1 MSFFLF
7 KRNTLV
13 FSLVLSLCLFAS
25 AAYAE
30 AFRLQDIQIEGL
42 ERIQPGTVFTY
53 LPVKVGDQ
61 VNDDQTA
68 SIVRALY
75 KSGFF
80 KDIELRREGNVLVVV
95 VQERPAIAS
104 LTYEGNELFGDDQLD
119 DALSNIGVG
128 AGRVFNRS
136 SLERLENELLQQ
148 YFAGGKYSVDIDT
161 TVTELS
167 RNRVDVAIKIVEGK
181 AAKIKQVK
189 ITGND
194 SYKEKDIK
202 ENFQSGLVKWYDLP
216 GRLFGSRNRY
226 SKPKLQGDLETLRT
240 YYLDRG
246 YLRFDID
253 STQVAIS
260 PNKEDI
266 FVTINV
272 TEGDQYT
279 LESIE
284 LAGRFVVPKEE
295 LESLYTISPG
305 TTYSRASIVS
315 ITEAIS
321 RKLSDEGYAFP
332 TINPVPD
339 INEEE
344 KTVAV
349 TMFIDP
355 GSRIYVRRINI
366 LGHQTTKD
374 EVYRREFRQVEGG
387 WYSQTNIEASRRRI
401 QRLPFVESVD
411 FDTQR
416 VPGTE
421 DFVDLSVTVKER
433 LAGSFNLGAGFSSNQ
448 GLVLTSSVTQ
458 QNFLGTGK
466 NVGFQ
471 INTSRVNTVYSL
483 SYTNPYYTIDGVS
496 AGFSFS
502 FLQTDADDA
511 DISDFESDQY
521 SIGTS
526 IGIPLT
532 EHDRIGGSAQIR
544 TTNIGNTTVNTPTEI
559 VEYLEDNGNDYV
571 NLTLGIN
578 FIHDTRNRSLFAT
591 TGNRQTMGLEFT
603 VPGSDLEFYKLRYE
617 NRTFMPLT
625 KKLTLSLGAEI
636 GYGDSYGDTTDLP
649 FFENFRAGGFDS
661 VRGFESNSLGPRDSF
676 DDPFGGGLL
685 TTARAEIIFPPPD
698 LVFVTKDNAR
708 FSLFVD
714 VGNVFDETSDFDSSD
729 LRGSVGLGINWITGI
744 GGVSAALAAPFN
756 DESGDDTEKFQF
768 NLGTSF

>member
-1 MSFFLF
+1 MPFLQS
-7 KRNTLV
+7 KRNALV
-13 FSLVLSLCLFAS
+13 FLIILFAGQLS
-25 AAYAE
+25 NPVHADT
-30 AFRLQDIQIEGL
+30 FRLQDIQIEGL
-42 ERIQPGTVFTY
+42 ERIQPGTVFTF

-61 VNDDQTA
+61 VNEEQTA
-68 SIVRALY
+68 SIARALF

-80 KDIELRREGNVLVVV
+80 KDIELHREGNVLVVV

-104 LTYEGNELFGDDQLD
+104 LTYDGNELFGDDQLD
-119 DALSNIGVG
+119 DALNNIGVST
-128 AGRVFNRS
+128 GRVFNRS

-161 TVTELS
+161 SVIELS

-189 ITGND
+189 IVGNE
-194 SYKEKDIK
+194 SYKEKDLK
-202 ENFQSGLVKWYDLP
+202 RGFESGLTKWYDIP
-216 GRLFGSRNRY
+216 GRLFGSRGRY
-226 SKPKLQGDLETLRT
+226 SKPKLQGDLETLRS

-253 STQVAIS
+253 STQVSIS

-266 FVTINV
+266 FITINV
-272 TEGDQYT
+272 AEGEHYT

-284 LAGRFVVPKEE
+284 LAGKFVVPKEE
-295 LESLYTISPG
+295 LESLYTITPG
-305 TTYSRASIVS
+305 TTYSRASVVS
-315 ITEAIS
+315 ITESIS

-339 INEEE
+339 VNEEN

-355 GSRIYVRRINI
+355 GSRVYVRRINI
-366 LGHQTTKD
+366 IGHQTTKD
-374 EVYRREFRQVEGG
+374 EVYRREFRQIEGG

-421 DFVDLSVTVKER
+421 DFVDLYVSVKER

-466 NVGFQ
+466 NIGFQ
-471 INTSRVNTVYSL
+471 INTSKVNTIYSL

-496 AGFSFS
+496 AGFNFS

-521 SIGTS
+521 SIGIS
-526 IGIPLT
+526 LGIPLT
-532 EHDRIGGSAQIR
+532 EHDRIGGNAQIR
-544 TTNIGNTTVNTPTEI
+544 TTSIGNPTVNTPTEI
-559 VEYLEDNGNDYV
+559 VEFLDDNGNDYI
-571 NLTLGIN
+571 NLTLGVN
-578 FIHDTRNRSLFAT
+578 YIHDTRNRSLFAT
-591 TGNRQTMGLEFT
+591 HGNRQTLGLEFT

-617 NRTFMPLT
+617 NRTYFSLT
-625 KKLTLSLGAEI
+625 KKLTLSLGGEI
-636 GYGDSYGDTTDLP
+636 GYGDSYGDTTELP

-676 DDPFGGGLL
+676 DDPFGGSLL
-685 TTARAEIIFPPPD
+685 TTARAEIIFPPPN
-698 LVFVTKDNAR
+698 LLFVTKDNAR
-708 FSLFVD
+708 LSLFVD
-714 VGNVFDETSDFDSSD
+714 VGNVFDDPGDFDTSD

-744 GGVSAALAAPFN
+744 GGVSVALATPFN